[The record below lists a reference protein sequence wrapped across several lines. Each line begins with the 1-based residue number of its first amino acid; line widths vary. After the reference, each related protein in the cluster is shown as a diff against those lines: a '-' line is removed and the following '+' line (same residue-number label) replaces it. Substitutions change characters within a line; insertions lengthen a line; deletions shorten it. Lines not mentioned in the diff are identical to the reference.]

1 MKRSCSGFVVWY
13 TAMDLVAIFLMLG
26 VMAMGNEPGLE
37 SGEQLAAKQSTYV
50 YGNAVG
56 ICFSA
61 ESKQIGVAAR

>member
-1 MKRSCSGFVVWY
+1 
-13 TAMDLVAIFLMLG
+13 MDLVAIFLMLG